1 MITVAFDT
9 FKGCVSGIEASEYV
23 AARLRRSG
31 FEANALA
38 LADGGEGT
46 GRALALLYG
55 GSELDIDTVDAFGAP
70 VCARAYMLPTGVVA
84 VDMASC
90 IGLGDREG
98 TERARV
104 MEASSYGL
112 GLLLRRLT
120 ERFAPASILL
130 GAGGSASC
138 DGGLG
143 MLAALGV
150 NIRYRKKGESDTSLL
165 HTCESDTSLLQD
177 TSLLS
182 LLSLLPTG
190 ECLQYVESI
199 DMSRIVAL
207 PPITLLCDVR
217 APLLGPEGAAMR
229 YSPQKGATPA
239 QALLLDAALKHWC
252 RIVAQNLGADAETL
266 AYTPGMGVAGG
277 ITLGARLMGWTEVD
291 GADYIAGLLIDRMQV
306 TDLIITGEGRTDRS
320 TLQGKAPYALMLRA
334 KAADIPTA
342 LLSGHITLSRR
353 LLLSAGFACAE
364 AVTPQQFTAADIT
377 RQDTLERL
385 ADAAEDIVAQMYG

>member
-1 MITVAFDT
+1 MKNTVSMITVAFDT

-23 AARLRRSG
+23 AARLRQSG

-55 GSELDIDTVDAFGAP
+55 DKELDIDTVDAFGAP
-70 VCARAYMLPTGVVA
+70 VCARAYILPAGVVA

-150 NIRYRKKGESDTSLL
+150 NIRYRKEGESDT
-165 HTCESDTSLLQD
+165 
-177 TSLLS
+177 S

-190 ECLQYVESI
+190 ESLQYVESI

-229 YSPQKGATPA
+229 YSPQKGATMA
-239 QALLLDAALKHWC
+239 QALRLEAALKHWC

-277 ITLGARLMGWTEVD
+277 ITLGARLTGWTEVD
-291 GADYIAGLLIDRMQV
+291 GADYIAGLLIDRMQD

-353 LLLSAGFACAE
+353 QLLTAGFACAE
-364 AVTPQQFTAADIT
+364 AVTPQPFTAADIN